1 MKSKFSLILALLA
14 FQSSLGFGQTS
25 AVPGTISYQGRV
37 FTAAGALVGAGAPVN
52 RTVIFRIWDSPSA
65 TTLAN
70 LLYSETQTV
79 TIAEGEFSVLVG
91 NGIANPTQTFGYSET
106 ARHSSASP
114 AVALADVFNGS
125 SRFLSVTVAN
135 AATITTADAE
145 ITPRQQIVSSAFA
158 FRSRFAETLG
168 TSTSGSSLRVL
179 DNGFV
184 GVGNASP
191 PSIFTVTGAN
201 SSNAAAPQLLIT
213 ATDTTERLRLGVND
227 IGNGTGFIQAF
238 KEGSGAQNL
247 TLNSEGGN
255 VGIGTKTP
263 GNQLTVQRTMGS
275 NDTVFGQHSYQ
286 FQIQNGIG
294 TRSLGIGV
302 LDNGRAVVQA
312 KEMNLGYSDLLLN
325 PAGGRVGIG
334 SASPLVDTFGVVGTS
349 SFSGNVGIG
358 ISSPA
363 VKLTVATGVNG
374 LPSTTGTSQP
384 AAALRLR
391 GGNNAVLDFG
401 VNSSAGS
408 WLQSTDQLDQSNRY
422 PLLLNPRGGN
432 VGIGNSAP
440 ANPLS
445 VTGNADFSGNVG
457 IGTTVPGFPLNFAST
472 AGDKISLFGNSGAH
486 YGFGIGSNLLQI
498 HADNSASD
506 VAFGYGSSAA
516 FTETMRVKGNGNVG
530 IGNSN
535 PVAPL
540 HVSSYVPMTYYVHA
554 TMDTISARNIRTNIS
569 TYVGAIIDHRLRA
582 TAFDVS
588 SDERIKNVIG
598 KSDAV
603 PDLATLMSIEVTDYK
618 LKDTVN
624 QGTKPQK
631 KVIAQ
636 QVEKVF
642 PQAVNQ
648 QTGVVPDIFKKASV
662 KDGWIELVT
671 DLKKGERVKVIS
683 EKSQEVHEVLEVE
696 EGKFRCD
703 LVPDGALVFVYGRE
717 VSDMRAVDYDAI
729 AMLNVSATQQ
739 IKKELD
745 AVKIENA
752 ELKTQRAE
760 LKTQMAALKAAVAH
774 VAEADQAHEDRL
786 LAIEQRLS
794 GATKATLPIS
804 IQNKGAAE

>member
-1 MKSKFSLILALLA
+1 
-14 FQSSLGFGQTS
+14 
-25 AVPGTISYQGRV
+25 
-37 FTAAGALVGAGAPVN
+37 
-52 RTVIFRIWDSPSA
+52 
-65 TTLAN
+65 
-70 LLYSETQTV
+70 
-79 TIAEGEFSVLVG
+79 
-91 NGIANPTQTFGYSET
+91 
-106 ARHSSASP
+106 
-114 AVALADVFNGS
+114 
-125 SRFLSVTVAN
+125 
-135 AATITTADAE
+135 
-145 ITPRQQIVSSAFA
+145 
-158 FRSRFAETLG
+158 
-168 TSTSGSSLRVL
+168 
-179 DNGFV
+179 
-184 GVGNASP
+184 
-191 PSIFTVTGAN
+191 
-201 SSNAAAPQLLIT
+201 
-213 ATDTTERLRLGVND
+213 
-227 IGNGTGFIQAF
+227 
-238 KEGSGAQNL
+238 
-247 TLNSEGGN
+247 
-255 VGIGTKTP
+255 
-263 GNQLTVQRTMGS
+263 MGS
-275 NDTVFGQHSYQ
+275 NDPAAGQHSYQ

-312 KEMNLGYSDLLLN
+312 KEMNVGYNDLLLN
-325 PAGGRVGIG
+325 PTGGRVGIG

-374 LPSTTGTSQP
+374 LPSMTGTSQP

-401 VNSSAGS
+401 VNSTGGS
-408 WLQSTDQLDQSNRY
+408 WLQSTDQFDQSNRY
-422 PLLLNPRGGN
+422 PLLLNPAG
-432 VGIGNSAP
+432 
-440 ANPLS
+440 
-445 VTGNADFSGNVG
+445 GNVG
-457 IGTTVPGFPLNFAST
+457 IGTTNPGFPLSFANS
-472 AGDKISLFGNSGAH
+472 AGNKILLSGTSGAH
-486 YGFGIGSNLLQI
+486 YGFGVQSKLLQI
-498 HADNSASD
+498 YGDDAAAD
-506 VAFGYGSSAA
+506 VAFGFGSSAS

-530 IGNSN
+530 IGTSN
-535 PVAPL
+535 PLAPL
-540 HVSSYVPMTYYVHA
+540 HVSRSVPMTYYTHA
-554 TMDTISARNIRTNIS
+554 TMDTISARNIKTNIS

-582 TAFDVS
+582 NAFDVS

-624 QGTKPQK
+624 QDTKPQK

-752 ELKTQRAE
+752 ELKTQ
-760 LKTQMAALKAAVAH
+760 LAALKDKVSHGAV
-774 VAEADQAHEDRL
+774 ADQAHEDRL

-794 GATKATLPIS
+794 GAPRATLPIS
-804 IQNKGAAE
+804 IQNKGAAD